1 MSATLNTN
9 SRADWASINPVLAQ
23 GEAGYELELG
33 NLKIGD
39 GRKAWNSLP
48 YHGSPGQWGSF
59 YDTTSQTATANTPTS
74 IKLRSTDALSRGIR
88 IESESRMTFER
99 AGIYSII
106 YSIQF
111 SNSDTSIHDV
121 NVWLRKNG
129 GGTSGNVENS
139 DTRFSV
145 ISSHGGTE
153 GNIVGTVNYVLKI
166 DANDYLELIWA
177 TTNVL
182 AYIHAGGVQTS
193 PFARPGIP
201 GIICTATQVASA

>member
-9 SRADWASINPVLAQ
+9 SRADWASINPVLAN

-48 YHGSPGQWGSF
+48 YHGSPGHWGSF
-59 YDTTSQTATANTPTS
+59 YDTISQTATANTPTP

-88 IESESRMTFER
+88 IESESRITFER
-99 AGIYSII
+99 TGIYSII

-111 SNSDTSIHDV
+111 SSSDTSIHDV

-153 GNIVGTVNYVLKI
+153 GNIVGTVNYVLKV

-177 TTNVL
+177 TTSVL
-182 AYIHAGGVQTS
+182 AYIHAEGVQTS
-193 PFARPGIP
+193 PFAHPGIP

>member
-48 YHGSPGQWGSF
+48 YHGSPGHWGSF
-59 YDTTSQTATANTPTS
+59 YDTTSQTATANTPTA
-74 IKLRSTDALSRGIR
+74 IKLRSTDTLSRGIR
-88 IESESRMTFER
+88 IESESRITFER
-99 AGIYSII
+99 TGVYSII

-111 SNSDTSIHDV
+111 SNTGSSIHDSDI
-121 NVWLRKNG
+121 WLRKNG
-129 GGTSGNVENS
+129 GGTAGNLTNTN
-139 DTRFSV
+139 TRFSV
-145 ISSHGGTE
+145 IAKHGSIE
-153 GNIVGTVNYVLKI
+153 GNIVGTVNYVLRVE
-166 DANDYLELIWA
+166 ANDYLELIWA
-177 TTNVL
+177 TTSAE
-182 AYIHAGGVQTS
+182 AYIHAEGVQTS
-193 PFARPGIP
+193 PFAHPGIP

>member
-39 GRKAWNSLP
+39 GRNAWNSLP
-48 YHGSPGQWGSF
+48 YHGSPGHWGSF
-59 YDTTSQTATANTPTS
+59 YDTTSQTATANTPTP

-88 IESESRMTFER
+88 IESESRITFER
-99 AGIYSII
+99 TGIYSII

-145 ISSHGGTE
+145 ISSHGGTQ
-153 GNIVGTVNYVLKI
+153 GNIIGAVNYVLKI

-182 AYIHAGGVQTS
+182 AYIHAEGVQTS
-193 PFARPGIP
+193 PFAHPGIP